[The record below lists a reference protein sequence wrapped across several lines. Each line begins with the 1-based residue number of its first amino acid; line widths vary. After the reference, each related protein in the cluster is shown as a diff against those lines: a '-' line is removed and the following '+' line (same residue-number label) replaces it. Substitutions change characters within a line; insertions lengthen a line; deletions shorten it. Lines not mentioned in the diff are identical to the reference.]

1 MLMYYKKILFA
12 ILGISLSFSVWAQDQ
27 DTTIAPSATMKVQ
40 DTAFPKVI
48 NPDTSVVGE
57 IRQLQLKYRDTTL
70 ERLLNQ
76 VTQLN
81 ESERQNS
88 TAIHG
93 LLQGKEIDNMTKY
106 KLLKSNLISATRTYY
121 LLNKKIIDLKSRAT
135 SNNLDVF
142 ITSLNNPE
150 SKALGFSFSEKVI
163 SLVKNVVLE
172 GRADK
177 NKRNA
182 SIVKTTESILNSPI
196 FKGFTTLAPPLG
208 IANSIMTFFH
218 TLSVNNK
225 NINEKNL
232 KKFEDELN
240 KYVAYYTALNEGN
253 QKFKYGLNFNKDNLN
268 MLQQNMYDHLLF
280 TASALGFPPP
290 KHKNGESTGVTLNN
304 YFLTFNKEG
313 TEKFFSDLEKKY
325 TEKGTGKI
333 NYERLL
339 RENMSLKEANNQLE
353 DLVMQ
358 TKRFENLYNEY
369 FNLLDSYYGTVINA
383 MNIARDNG
391 LADKNLVKSKQS
403 EFTDL
408 KNEAIADIQASINI
422 AELQN
427 NTDNIKYRYK
437 IF

>member
-1 MLMYYKKILFA
+1 MYYRKA
-12 ILGISLSFSVWAQDQ
+12 ILLITSLLLSFTLWAQDT
-27 DTTIAPSATMKVQ
+27 DTTIIPQPQKV
-40 DTAFPKVI
+40 DTNMVSEI
-48 NPDTSVVGE
+48 NRLQIKYKDTS
-57 IRQLQLKYRDTTL
+57 LQKLLKQIK
-70 ERLLNQ
+70 Q
-76 VTQLN
+76 VTDNQ
-81 ESERQNS
+81 RQNS

-93 LLQGKEIDNMTKY
+93 LLQGKEVDNMTKY
-106 KLLKSNLISATRTYY
+106 KLLKSNLISATQTYY
-121 LLNKKIIDLKSRAT
+121 LLNKKILDLKSRTT

-150 SKALGFSFSEKVI
+150 SKALGFSFSEKVLD
-163 SLVKNVVLE
+163 LVKNVVLE
-172 GRADK
+172 GKATK
-177 NKRNA
+177 SKRNE

-196 FKGFTTLAPPLG
+196 FRGFTALAPPLG

-225 NINEKNL
+225 EINADDL
-232 KKFEDELN
+232 KKFETALN

-253 QKFKYGLNFNKDNLN
+253 QKFQYGLNFNKDQLN

-280 TASALGFPPP
+280 SASALGFPPP
-290 KHKNGESTGVTLNN
+290 KKSGNESVGVALNK
-304 YFLTFNKEG
+304 YFLTFNKEN
-313 TEKFFSDLEKKY
+313 TEKFFAQLEKKY
-325 TEKGTGKI
+325 TIPGTNKI

-369 FNLLDSYYGTVINA
+369 FTLLDSYYGTVINA
-383 MNIARDNG
+383 MNIAQDNG
-391 LADKNLVKSKQS
+391 LADKNTVKQKQQ
-403 EFTDL
+403 EFTNL
-408 KNEAIADIQASINI
+408 KNEAITDIQASINI
-422 AELQN
+422 AELKN

>member
-1 MLMYYKKILFA
+1 MHYKKILFA
-12 ILGISLSFSVWAQDQ
+12 ILGVFLSFSVWAQKKDSISLTETSPQ
-27 DTTIAPSATMKVQ
+27 VTDTT
-40 DTAFPKVI
+40 FPKVI
-48 NPDTSVVGE
+48 PTDTSVVGE

-81 ESERQNS
+81 ENERQNS

-163 SLVKNVVLE
+163 SLVKSVVLE

-225 NINEKNL
+225 SINEKNL

-253 QKFKYGLNFNKDNLN
+253 QKFQYGLNFNKDQLN

-290 KHKNGESTGVTLNN
+290 KRKGGESIGVALNN
-304 YFLTFNKEG
+304 YFMSFNKEG

-325 TEKGTGKI
+325 TEKGKI

-391 LADKNLVKSKQS
+391 LADKNLVKSKQE
-403 EFTDL
+403 EFTNL
-408 KNEAIADIQASINI
+408 KNEAIADIQASINV

>member
-1 MLMYYKKILFA
+1 MYYKKIVLIIMGVF
-12 ILGISLSFSVWAQDQ
+12 LSFSLWAQ
-27 DTTIAPSATMKVQ
+27 DTTIVPHVS
-40 DTAFPKVI
+40 DTNVI
-48 NPDTSVVGE
+48 SE
-57 IRQLQLKYRDTTL
+57 IEQLQLKYKDTAL
-70 ERLLNQ
+70 QRLLNQ
-76 VTQLN
+76 IKQLN
-81 ESERQNS
+81 ENERQNS

-106 KLLKSNLISATRTYY
+106 KLLKGNLISATRTYY
-121 LLNKKIIDLKSRAT
+121 LLNKKIIDLKSRTT

-142 ITSLNNPE
+142 ITALNNPE
-150 SKALGFSFSEKVI
+150 SKELGFSFSEKVL

-177 NKRNA
+177 NKRNE
-182 SIVKTTESILNSPI
+182 SIVNTTQSILNSPI

-225 NINEKNL
+225 SINEKNL
-232 KKFEDELN
+232 KKFEEELN

-253 QKFKYGLNFNKDNLN
+253 QKFRYGLNFNKDQLN

-280 TASALGFPPP
+280 TASALGFPAPQRQ
-290 KHKNGESTGVTLNN
+290 NGQTIGVTLNN
-304 YFLTFNKEG
+304 YFMKFNQEG

-325 TEKGTGKI
+325 TIPGTDKI

-369 FNLLDSYYGTVINA
+369 FNLLDSYYGTVIGA
-383 MNIARDNG
+383 MNIANDNG
-391 LADKNLVKSKQS
+391 LADKNVVKAKQE
-403 EFTDL
+403 EFTSL

>member
-1 MLMYYKKILFA
+1 MT
-12 ILGISLSFSVWAQDQ
+12 
-27 DTTIAPSATMKVQ
+27 DTIVPPTI
-40 DTAFPKVI
+40 
-48 NPDTSVVGE
+48 PDTSMVGE
-57 IRQLQLKYRDTTL
+57 IEKLQLKYNDTTL
-70 ERLLNQ
+70 QRLLNQ
-76 VTQLN
+76 VKQLN
-81 ESERQNS
+81 ENERQNS

-106 KLLKSNLISATRTYY
+106 KLLKGNLISATRTYY
-121 LLNKKIIDLKSRAT
+121 LLNKKIIDLKSRTT

-142 ITSLNNPE
+142 ITALNNPE
-150 SKALGFSFSEKVI
+150 SKALGFSFSEKVL

-177 NKRNA
+177 NKRNE
-182 SIVKTTESILNSPI
+182 SIVKTTQSILNSPI
-196 FKGFTTLAPPLG
+196 FQGFTTLAPPLG

-225 NINEKNL
+225 SINENNL

-253 QKFKYGLNFNKDNLN
+253 QKFQYGLNFNKDQLN

-280 TASALGFPPP
+280 TASALGFPKPQR
-290 KHKNGESTGVTLNN
+290 KNGESVGVTLNN
-304 YFLTFNKEG
+304 YFMTFNKEG
-313 TEKFFSDLEKKY
+313 TEKFFADLEKKY
-325 TEKGTGKI
+325 TIPGTDKI
-333 NYERLL
+333 NYEQLL

-369 FNLLDSYYGTVINA
+369 FNLLDSYYGTVISA
-383 MNIARDNG
+383 MNIASDNG
-391 LADKNLVKSKQS
+391 LADKNVVKAKQQ
-403 EFTDL
+403 EFTEL